1 MGSLISE
8 PKGLNLIKL
17 RLRPF
22 SKSHRCSKWD
32 ISFIF
37 FLWTY
42 QSKFVLK
49 LTYEKSMHF
58 RGKFLN
64 KSHFCKCLSFLQ
76 MFLPKTGQAGFTL
89 GQARQEFGRDI
100 WNAIMVPIISLRLR
114 CFIFMGTYEKIPAKN
129 GRNGQV
135 VTHAGQIF
143 TISTVCAPE
152 NSFFWFERLSLFFT
166 NSLISLNFH
175 VLKKYNTKLIPF
187 CQQYH
192 ENT

>member
-1 MGSLISE
+1 M
-8 PKGLNLIKL
+8 

-22 SKSHRCSKWD
+22 FRSHMCSKWD

-64 KSHFCKCLSFLQ
+64 KLHFYKCLSFLQ
-76 MFLPKTGQAGFTL
+76 MFLQKTGQAGFTL
-89 GQARQEFGRDI
+89 GQARQKLGRDI
-100 WNAIMVPIISLRLR
+100 CNAIMVPIISLRLR
-114 CFIFMGTYEKIPAKN
+114 CFIFMGTHEKLPAKN

-135 VTHAGQIF
+135 LTHASHIF
-143 TISTVCAPE
+143 TLSTVCAP
-152 NSFFWFERLSLFFT
+152 
-166 NSLISLNFH
+166 
-175 VLKKYNTKLIPF
+175 
-187 CQQYH
+187 
-192 ENT
+192 